1 MNNSSTLKLWDDY
14 SLRPYLGEIR
24 RRHGIIETLAMP
36 SMHDLPPSR
45 IETLFVSP
53 LLAETSVNAESDP
66 ETWPSGLGLFQALE
80 AHPRLVV
87 LGDPG
92 GGKTTLSNWLAW
104 RLSAGLTAPL
114 PEVLTER
121 IPLPCVLRD
130 MSSDLFADAP
140 MVSDL
145 AVKIAKHLLG
155 DKADAAL
162 MDSLQARVAAGQY
175 VLILD
180 GVDEIAVSH
189 RKVIADWMRQAHE
202 QNACVLATSRIV
214 GYDDYPVD
222 SDENEK
228 QKYADDLMERFISA
242 YMSDGLD
249 NGNINKLS
257 NQIALEQ
264 SNFDSTPDRW
274 ATRRYLLPF
283 DQQRI
288 AAFAENWY
296 RQRCGT
302 EQDARQKTND
312 LLAAIAQSDTTRQL
326 ARTPNLLSMMAIV
339 HRERAHLPDGKALL
353 YEEIANAYINTI
365 DQQRKILP
373 NDTLAPYA
381 WKARKG
387 WLAYIA
393 FQMQRLRS
401 DDEKDAGVL
410 VTEQE
415 VLDWLSAAMRLSGVA
430 QPEATAREYLRW
442 VARRSGLLLPRGAG
456 RYAFVH
462 LSFQEYFCACHLA
475 TRIVSPAFVKDK
487 LKDDELVTK
496 AALTNW
502 AKSNIWRETLINL
515 FELISTEQDAD
526 WIEDLTEIL
535 FGSFDVETPFDMN
548 QAALAARFIQDK
560 HIRLSE
566 LWKDRLADRCSE
578 QAGWDSRRGGD
589 FQVVLPILLTNEY
602 AEIVTNF
609 KDMKCS
615 PRLRVCIVE
624 NKEFSDVKSLL
635 TLENLRVLVLNDTKV
650 VDIMPLAKLKNL
662 RWLDLSQTKI
672 KDIASLAALT
682 HLRCLDVGNT
692 RVKELEPL
700 AMLGDLV
707 WLFVNRTNVSDVSP
721 LAGLSNLFRL
731 NLNNTRVMDVSSL
744 GQLNNLWKLFLGN
757 TPVSDVSNL
766 AGLNNLRILDL
777 GNTRVSD
784 VSALAGLNNLS
795 QLYLENTPVSDVSA
809 LSGLTQ
815 LKINGYSMSVH
826 SQD

>member
-1 MNNSSTLKLWDDY
+1 MSHISIPRLWSD
-14 SLRPYLGEIR
+14 SCLRPFLGEIN

-80 AHPRLVV
+80 VHPRLVV

-140 MVSDL
+140 KVSDL
-145 AVKIAKHLLG
+145 AVKIAQHLLG

-180 GVDEIAVSH
+180 GVDEVAVTH

-214 GYDDYPVD
+214 GYEDYPID
-222 SDENEK
+222 NDKNQK
-228 QKYADDLMERFISA
+228 RKYANDLRDMFISA
-242 YMSDGLD
+242 YMTDGQDKKNL
-249 NGNINKLS
+249 NKLS
-257 NQIALEQ
+257 DQIAQEQ
-264 SNFDSTPDRW
+264 NNFDSTPEMW
-274 ATRRYLLPF
+274 AVRRYLLPF
-283 DQQRI
+283 DPQRI
-288 AAFAENWY
+288 ATFTENWY

-302 EQDARQKTND
+302 EQEARQKTND
-312 LLAAIAQSDTTRQL
+312 LLTAIAQSDTTRQL

-373 NDTLAPYA
+373 NDALLPYA
-381 WKARKG
+381 WKARKS

-401 DDEKDAGVL
+401 GDEKDAGVL
-410 VTEQE
+410 VTERE
-415 VLDWLSAAMRLSGVA
+415 VLTWLGDAMRVSGVA
-430 QPEATAREYLRW
+430 QPEATAQEYLRW

-487 LKDDELVTK
+487 LKDDEPVTK
-496 AALTNW
+496 AALADW
-502 AKSNIWRETLINL
+502 AKSTVWRETLINL
-515 FELISTEQDAD
+515 FELISAEQDAD
-526 WIEDLTEIL
+526 WLEDLTEIIFCEFAEEVV
-535 FGSFDVETPFDMN
+535 FGIE
-548 QAALAARFIQDK
+548 QAELAARLIQDR
-560 HIRLSE
+560 HIRLSG
-566 LWKDRLADRCSE
+566 KRQDRLAYCCSFAAWASVKE
-578 QAGWDSRRGGD
+578 SNTYQVAAARGYVAHVVD
-589 FQVVLPILLTNEY
+589 FATLNMLPNL
-602 AEIVTNF
+602 
-609 KDMKCS
+609 
-615 PRLRVCIVE
+615 RGLRVF
-624 NKEFSDVKSLL
+624 NPTLADLTPLL
-635 TLENLRVLVLNDTKV
+635 QCPDLLY
-650 VDIMPLAKLKNL
+650 
-662 RWLDLSQTKI
+662 LDLSKTAI
-672 KDIASLAALT
+672 SNVSALT
-682 HLRCLDVGNT
+682 
-692 RVKELEPL
+692 
-700 AMLGDLV
+700 DLINLQ
-707 WLFVNRTNVSDVSP
+707 WLNFGQTNVTDVSP
-721 LAGLSNLFRL
+721 LSKLMNLQ
-731 NLNNTRVMDVSSL
+731 VISL
-744 GQLNNLWKLFLGN
+744 DE
-757 TPVSDVSNL
+757 TPVSDVSSLSELTNL
-766 AGLNNLRILDL
+766 TWLFL
-777 GNTRVSD
+777 GKTRVSD
-784 VSALAGLNNLS
+784 VSALAH
-795 QLYLENTPVSDVSA
+795 
-809 LSGLTQ
+809 LTQ
-815 LKINGYSMSVH
+815 LRILGLPEQPSKT
-826 SQD
+826 